1 MSRILGQFGTD
12 IAPFVL
18 RGAAD
23 QAEADGRVL
32 RGGGWA
38 LAGGRAS
45 TAGGVSAVLA
55 GRLDVRLPLLTRLE
69 ARGRAVAEHDH
80 AALVRAA
87 YEADGPAFTERLQG
101 GYAVALAD
109 TRGAPLLVLATD
121 DTGSVPLYYHW
132 DPVRRAL
139 RFATELPA
147 LIALLPD
154 RPSLAEPGFDAYL
167 TVGGALGGATVIDG
181 VRTLPPATTAVYE
194 RGRDLRLIRRSPAGT
209 PQVPGPGR
217 GTPGERDRRRGA
229 GPAAEALLGTPDE
242 GAALL
247 RDAAGT
253 DLPCAGPATDGTPG
267 APRPAGSRLPDAGSV
282 PSGAQV
288 PGAGRESR
296 ERRCADR
303 DRTASGASAAG
314 APAAGAD
321 PHPLDRRAAR
331 DLPRLLPALAWRL
344 GLPEADPGA
353 LVAYAA
359 YGSARRQGLGTVL
372 ASDAADV
379 LVGGRRRVELAVG
392 DTSPDWAA
400 RYVESLAPVPAA
412 HRARLYSR
420 DYAAYLADRGD
431 AAREPVARIGAEA
444 DRRSRRA
451 TLTAFELD
459 EVFPARGPRRTA
471 ALGGAHGVRGVLPG
485 SARRLWAATE
495 PFASHV
501 PVGGA
506 GPARA
511 LSELLVP
518 GGVLMDF
525 VRETLSPSR
534 LRASGLLSRR
544 SVERLLGAQL
554 TRPSER
560 LAGTVWALVMFELWR
575 DEYAVTVRRPVRP
588 AVRAKSPADL
598 PALTRRTLTL

>member
-23 QAEADGRVL
+23 QADADGRVL

-45 TAGGVSAVLA
+45 TAGGVAAVLA

-101 GYAVALAD
+101 GYAAALAD

-282 PSGAQV
+282 PYGAPV
-288 PGAGRESR
+288 PGAESESR
-296 ERRCADR
+296 ERRCA

-314 APAAGAD
+314 PPAAGAD
-321 PHPLDRRAAR
+321 RHPLDRRAAR

-431 AAREPVARIGAEA
+431 AAREPAARLDAEA

-451 TLTAFELD
+451 ALTAFELD

-485 SARRLWAATE
+485 SAQRLWAAAE

-501 PVGGA
+501 PATGS

-575 DEYAVTVRRPVRP
+575 DEYAVTVRRPVRA